1 VRTLAGLSL
10 LLLLCC
16 SVDAALAPSISDD
29 NNGPAPE
36 FSVKPLNAE
45 EKEILSKDLKG
56 KPVMVSFFASWC
68 PPCKKQ
74 IEELKE
80 VYKEQA
86 AKGLVIIGAA
96 TDSKVITET
105 KIDEETDNVKEI
117 IKKKEIPYAVGIA
130 SEKITKDLKFKGIPT
145 TILIDRSGKII
156 KTFYGFHEKA
166 DFADAVKTIMA
177 GEDKK

>member
-1 VRTLAGLSL
+1 MRTFVVLSS

-16 SVDAALAPSISDD
+16 KADAALAPSVSDD

-36 FSVKPLNAE
+36 FTVKPLNAE
-45 EKEILSKDLKG
+45 KEIVSKDLKG

-80 VYKEQA
+80 VYKENA
-86 AKGLVIIGAA
+86 PKGLVIIGAA
-96 TDSKVITET
+96 TDSKIITDT
-105 KIDEETDNVKEI
+105 KNDEETDNVKEA
-117 IKKKEIPYAVGIA
+117 IKNKEIPYAVGIA
-130 SEKITKDLKFKGIPT
+130 SEKVAKDLKFKGIPT
-145 TILIDRSGKII
+145 TIFIDRSGNIV

-177 GEDKK
+177 GEEKK